1 MDKGIIMWVVFLAV
15 IAAGILVSRR
25 IKSGINEN
33 GIETDAVV
41 SRILQFRSKMSARVG
56 SLDGSGK
63 RGLADDIVTSGRC
76 RKCACERSSHENQ
89 IVMKV
94 FCQIREPIWKKD
106 SRYGSNITLSI
117 KTMQDWCD
125 KRG

>member
-1 MDKGIIMWVVFLAV
+1 MDKGIIMWSDTVP
-15 IAAGILVSRR
+15 
-25 IKSGINEN
+25 K
-33 GIETDAVV
+33 T
-41 SRILQFRSKMSARVG
+41 ARK
-56 SLDGSGK
+56 L
-63 RGLADDIVTSGRC
+63 
-76 RKCACERSSHENQ
+76 
-89 IVMKV
+89 KV